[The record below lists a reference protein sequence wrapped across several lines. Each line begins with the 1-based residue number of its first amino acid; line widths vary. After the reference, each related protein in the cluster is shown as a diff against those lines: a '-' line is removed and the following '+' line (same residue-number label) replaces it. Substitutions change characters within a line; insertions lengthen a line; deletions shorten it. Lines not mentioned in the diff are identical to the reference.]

1 MKRMF
6 KQEDLA
12 TLKFGAVAL
21 VLAVVLFF
29 GGVWS
34 LAGISAIVAVLC
46 IVRLVMR
53 LVSGVTEQAKKAAK
67 TISEVANPVVVD
79 DGYVCTSCG
88 ATFQL
93 KTEVCPHCGGRVE
106 VSN

>member
-1 MKRMF
+1 MKRIF

-12 TLKFGAVAL
+12 TLKFGAISL

-34 LAGISAIVAVLC
+34 IAGIAAIVSMLC

-53 LVSGVTEQAKKAAK
+53 FASSVSIRAKKTAK

-93 KTEVCPHCGGRVE
+93 KTEVCPHCGGRIE
-106 VSN
+106 ISN

>member
-1 MKRMF
+1 MKKIL

-29 GGVWS
+29 GGAFS
-34 LAGISAIVAVLC
+34 LAGIAAIVALLC

-53 LVSGVTEQAKKAAK
+53 LVSGVSKQAKKTVK

-79 DGYVCTSCG
+79 DGYVCGSCG

-106 VSN
+106 ISN

>member
-1 MKRMF
+1 MKKLF

-12 TLKFGAVAL
+12 TLKFGAVSL

-29 GGVWS
+29 GGMYS
-34 LAGISAIVAVLC
+34 IAGISAIVAVLC

-53 LVSGVTEQAKKAAK
+53 FVSGVSEQAKKTAK

-79 DGYVCTSCG
+79 DGYVCNSCG